1 MEPNSPT
8 GAGHPP
14 SETTSGDHAACTKEA
29 LLNQFGTMKCDA
41 DSSLYY
47 AHAEYHTA
55 YAVPDDQ
62 SVKCDTDSLL
72 YHAPVEHV
80 SDPLI
85 FHALVTATHLARPLS
100 LTHPTPHF
108 WC

>member
-1 MEPNSPT
+1 
-8 GAGHPP
+8 
-14 SETTSGDHAACTKEA
+14 
-29 LLNQFGTMKCDA
+29 MKCDA

-85 FHALVTATHLARPLS
+85 FHALVTATHLTRPLHS
-100 LTHPTPHF
+100 PIPLRMLGVAVTQAA
-108 WC
+108 